1 MCDLFSFQI
10 TFLTL
15 TLLFSIGCWPNP
27 ATVYMSGLD
36 AVLEE
41 RPNIRLADS
50 QDIKEIKKEIVA
62 SLKGYKLSLKS
73 ESRVSRK
80 EYSDYRMDYQK
91 NYPQKTITQVGSE
104 DGETTIWRFA
114 GRCHAPDK
122 TVNAWELIVIAHG
135 RHIWARRYND
145 RPGSLKCQPQFAKD
159 WVKIIAEG
167 IQPATIVD
175 PFCRPLEGS
184 MWVADDYKRIAAH

>member
-91 NYPQKTITQVGSE
+91 NYPQALLQLVVVSARALCLILK
-104 DGETTIWRFA
+104 
-114 GRCHAPDK
+114 
-122 TVNAWELIVIAHG
+122 NAHNSLVLIVN
-135 RHIWARRYND
+135 YV
-145 RPGSLKCQPQFAKD
+145 Q
-159 WVKIIAEG
+159 KIN
-167 IQPATIVD
+167 V
-175 PFCRPLEGS
+175 
-184 MWVADDYKRIAAH
+184 